1 MREGSNIFAEGWPPQ
16 AARGHG
22 GGRAARGDGGRTAL
36 TVSDLE
42 MGKTWYFFSFPVII
56 SSNSGKLGT
65 DLKRGNDSPGV
76 ATFRRI
82 VCTGKSAFNV
92 DIRFSYV
99 RF

>member
-1 MREGSNIFAEGWPPQ
+1 M
-16 AARGHG
+16 
-22 GGRAARGDGGRTAL
+22 

-76 ATFRRI
+76 PWHQACGEGGFS
-82 VCTGKSAFNV
+82 VLPSALTIQLPQYAIGVNYTYLKI
-92 DIRFSYV
+92 DPGEEY
-99 RF
+99 